1 LSCTPTPSRYLPMFA
16 LRAVFPLPNTSHD
29 PPNRG
34 VKSLYAFTPSV
45 AGITICVG
53 RKRDGPS
60 RCSGNQL
67 VDRSKRSAACTVT
80 RLRVYCS
87 CTKNACQPARA
98 LLIQGEID
106 SVMRL
111 GTPLL
116 SWKVMFCVFVLQV
129 RSSVMYVP

>member
-1 LSCTPTPSRYLPMFA
+1 MFA

-34 VKSLYAFTPSV
+34 VTSLYAFTPSV
-45 AGITICVG
+45 AGMTICVG

-60 RCSGNQL
+60 FCSGNQL
-67 VDRSKRSAACTVT
+67 DDRSKRSAACTVT

-87 CTKNACQPARA
+87 WTKNSCQPARA
-98 LLIQGEID
+98 LLIHGEID
-106 SVMRL
+106 TVSWF

-116 SWKVMFCVFVLQV
+116 RRNVMFCVFVLQV
-129 RSSVMYVP
+129 